1 MTDLGGKSRRY
12 RPKVQYSFSA
22 QAGKLRYFSDYNGTL
37 IERIRRRRAAQDQ
50 LQDLCAHALGRDPR
64 CCRAFT
70 LRLLLRHVLSTSASR
85 FGSCSFSVSS
95 TQSAFL
101 GTSTAF
107 PTTSFTI
114 RTSIPSLLNRLF
126 SILESITVGFSQI
139 FYECIHMQHHKA
151 NPHSDMMEIT
161 PRISDKRADTR
172 Q

>member
-22 QAGKLRYFSDYNGTL
+22 QAGKLRYFSDYNSTL

-114 RTSIPSLLNRLF
+114 RTSIPRC
-126 SILESITVGFSQI
+126 SIVYSVSWNQSQPALAKSSTNAFTCSITKQI
-139 FYECIHMQHHKA
+139 TTVI
-151 NPHSDMMEIT
+151 
-161 PRISDKRADTR
+161 
-172 Q
+172 

>member
-12 RPKVQYSFSA
+12 RPKVQYSVSA

-114 RTSIPSLLNRLF
+114 RTSVPRC
-126 SILESITVGFSQI
+126 SIVYSVSWNQSQSALAKSSTNAFTSSITKQI
-139 FYECIHMQHHKA
+139 PTGI
-151 NPHSDMMEIT
+151 
-161 PRISDKRADTR
+161 
-172 Q
+172 